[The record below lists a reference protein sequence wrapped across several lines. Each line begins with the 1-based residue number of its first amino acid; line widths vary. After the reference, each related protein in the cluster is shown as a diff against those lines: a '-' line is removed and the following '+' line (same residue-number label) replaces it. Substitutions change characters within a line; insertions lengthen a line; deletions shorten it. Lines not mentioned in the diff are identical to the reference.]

1 MATDS
6 SVTAS
11 PMRPP
16 TVEATA
22 ATHASE
28 PVRGAFAIEAV
39 EPMLPNFSGLMRP
52 FVLGGRP
59 SQIRPAAASV
69 EFLPVAKA
77 VSTVHMAV
85 ARRVDVA
92 AETTARHASA
102 HRTVE
107 KDVNVVAPVVVDVH
121 VTDAAMPAP
130 ATAAVPPQAP
140 MPAPVR
146 PHREAELESGE
157 DVDAKAQVERTPAPG
172 HRRRKPQ
179 RVHPARVDVT
189 RAEDHAW
196 TGRHDRP
203 QIARRIARV
212 HDIGVEPYT

>member
-22 ATHASE
+22 AMDSAGEAAAATHASE
-28 PVRGAFAIEAV
+28 PVRGACAVEAV
-39 EPMLPNFSGLMRP
+39 EPLLPNFSGLMRP

-85 ARRVDVA
+85 APRVDVA

-140 MPAPVR
+140 M
-146 PHREAELESGE
+146 
-157 DVDAKAQVERTPAPG
+157 
-172 HRRRKPQ
+172 
-179 RVHPARVDVT
+179 
-189 RAEDHAW
+189 
-196 TGRHDRP
+196 
-203 QIARRIARV
+203 
-212 HDIGVEPYT
+212 